1 MAVIF
6 DVDGTLLDS
15 VDLYARASQE
25 ALRTFVPCDAVRQ
38 QIGKGATSLLP
49 VFLTKSEIREIRE
62 RLKGVPQAVFREKVF
77 CRREAVP
84 ARA

>member
-6 DVDGTLLDS
+6 TVDGTLLDS

-38 QIGKGATSLLP
+38 QIGKGGDQLFAGFSHEERNYTGAT
-49 VFLTKSEIREIRE
+49 
-62 RLKGVPQAVFREKVF
+62 
-77 CRREAVP
+77 
-84 ARA
+84 